1 MIKILEDSHCSYAS
15 FELLK
20 DNPEFIC
27 LTSLRNN
34 NGQPFE
40 ASSLG
45 RSAGIT
51 GSRTARIMQVH
62 SDKIIE
68 IHSRCDLSPPA
79 PEADGIIIME
89 PGLFG
94 IVSTADCVPV
104 VLVNAGARA
113 AAIVHAG
120 WKGTCAGITG
130 KAAERLLTLTSG
142 KPDDIRVF
150 AGPCIHSCCYEVG
163 TEVVTAF
170 EKAGLNLEQIMTGRN
185 LDLVRANLLQALD
198 LGITDISSSGFC
210 TACDNDLFYS
220 YRRENTPHRV
230 HTIAGFIPQGGRK
243 HPCFPDTL
251 KIHKIDPLMQKG
263 TDRCRCRLIV

>member
-1 MIKILEDSHCSYAS
+1 MIKILEDAHSSYAS
-15 FELLK
+15 FEVLK

-34 NGQPFE
+34 KGQPFE
-40 ASSLG
+40 ASSLE
-45 RSAGIT
+45 RSAGSA
-51 GSRTARIMQVH
+51 GNRAARIRQVH

-68 IHSRCDLSPPA
+68 IHSSGDLSSAP
-79 PEADGIIIME
+79 PEADGIIITE
-89 PGLFG
+89 PGLLG

-104 VLVNAGARA
+104 VLVNTRARA
-113 AAIVHAG
+113 TAIVHAG

-130 KAAERLLTLTSG
+130 KAAVRLLDLTAG
-142 KPDDIRVF
+142 DPGDIRAF

-163 TEVVTAF
+163 RDVINAF
-170 EKAGLNLEQIMTGRN
+170 EKNGHDITRIVRGRN

-220 YRRENTPHRV
+220 YRREKTPRRV
-230 HTIAGFIPQGGRK
+230 HTIAGFI
-243 HPCFPDTL
+243 H
-251 KIHKIDPLMQKG
+251 
-263 TDRCRCRLIV
+263 